1 MLEEFFITIENHPW
15 TTFWLFIGL
24 IILIDSLKTK

>member
-1 MLEEFFITIENHPW
+1 MIEDFFVAVENHPW

-24 IILIDSLKTK
+24 IILIDTLKSK